1 MRRGSLVAVL
11 IGVMLTQECD
21 HVDRRPEAALHADLA
36 QMRHAIG
43 DYRAKHGRNP
53 SSLNDLVTDGEL
65 RLIPTDPITHSSKT
79 WKTTVEEKV
88 SVDDFQPGSAK
99 AAPSM
104 VDVHSG
110 ASGSDSTGRLFA
122 DY

>member
-1 MRRGSLVAVL
+1 MTLR
-11 IGVMLTQECD
+11 
-21 HVDRRPEAALHADLA
+21 ADLA
-36 QMRHAIG
+36 AMRHAIG
-43 DYRAKHGRNP
+43 DYHAKHGRNP

-79 WKTTVEEKV
+79 WKATVEESV

-99 AAPSM
+99 AAPVI

-110 ASGSDSTGRLFA
+110 ASGSDSTGRPFA